1 MIDEIFSKR
10 SWLGDP
16 NVTLVSDDGHKCL
29 CHQSVL
35 GICNE
40 NLRSI
45 LSHHK
50 LNEHVLI
57 FEQTSYFELNNY
69 VDALYSSFDNFVLTC
84 KEKIENSGQIKLLA
98 SSIIESDKD
107 EVIESTN
114 NSSKIE
120 NIITEGQTNIEGN
133 DQPLQND
140 TMVHDDDQLQNGIT
154 KDYVFSCC
162 KSSKKGYFSR
172 YE

>member
-1 MIDEIFSKR
+1 MIDEMFSKR

-16 NVTLVSDDGHKCL
+16 NVTLVSDDGHKRL

-57 FEQTSYFELNNY
+57 FEQTSYFELNKY
-69 VDALYSSFDNFVLTC
+69 VDALYSSFDNFHFL
-84 KEKIENSGQIKLLA
+84 KLFTVSNHIMGSAADHL
-98 SSIIESDKD
+98 
-107 EVIESTN
+107 
-114 NSSKIE
+114 
-120 NIITEGQTNIEGN
+120 
-133 DQPLQND
+133 P
-140 TMVHDDDQLQNGIT
+140 
-154 KDYVFSCC
+154 
-162 KSSKKGYFSR
+162 
-172 YE
+172 